1 MTPRGLTRAWF
12 SVTMDDE
19 DSGDDVNTPTDIVY
33 KDDAIRLTDGNTTLQ
48 LEKASVQVEN
58 HGSPM

>member
-1 MTPRGLTRAWF
+1 M
-12 SVTMDDE
+12 SDDPGE
-19 DSGDDVNTPTDIVY
+19 DSGDDVNTPTDIVD
-33 KDDAIRLTDGNTTLQ
+33 KDDGIRLTDGNTTLQ